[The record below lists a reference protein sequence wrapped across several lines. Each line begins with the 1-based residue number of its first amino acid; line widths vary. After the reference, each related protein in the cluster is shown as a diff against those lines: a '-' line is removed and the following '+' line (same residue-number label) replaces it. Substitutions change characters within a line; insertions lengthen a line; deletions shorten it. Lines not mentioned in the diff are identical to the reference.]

1 MGLIKLPEKSINF
14 FKNNQ
19 DDIFNSGALAEGPW
33 NTKLSEYV
41 RDLIGA
47 EDALPTNSN
56 GAGLVALMSIYR
68 HYYGRSNVMI
78 QTNTMYG
85 VKTMV
90 NASGLKLSGY
100 VNCCLET
107 LMPSIQTVENAIN
120 GLTEKEKNQTIILL
134 SHIGGIVN
142 PDIESI
148 ASLCQEENIIL
159 LEDCAHS
166 FGATLNNKHS
176 GLFGNAGVYSFYAT
190 KAIPAGEGG
199 IVVTNNSE
207 LGKMVR
213 SYSIYDR
220 FEQKLELGN
229 NIRISELQ
237 ALLAY
242 SIVKEWQSIVNN
254 KQKIADVYM
263 KSCIQHNINYIS
275 QNENG
280 QNGNYY
286 KFIIYNSKEPIA
298 KALKNL
304 KTITS
309 AVYDYSIG
317 TPNHVAPYHACLP
330 IWYGQ
335 KSDIANQVV
344 KEINYSV

>member
-33 NTKLSEYV
+33 NAKLSEYV
-41 RDLIGA
+41 RDLIGS

-275 QNENG
+275 QNTNG

-286 KFIIYNSKEPIA
+286 KFIIYNAKEPIA

-304 KTITS
+304 KTKTS

-344 KEINYSV
+344 KEINHSI